1 MDGVTRM
8 DEIRYFREKV
18 PSAQYVPVRAPS
30 PPAAPHAEYEQ
41 TYALID
47 GLRSVAELG
56 RVSGRGEFAVTKDV
70 YGLER
75 SGHVDIQPPR
85 RGGGALAVLQLAN
98 RLLSAIHADADAVG
112 KGRELRKGLASF
124 ASGGSGTH
132 GALFL
137 MAGPQPDGSLDISR
151 IEKNVQRFGVA
162 AERTLRR
169 MLYEY
174 VSFAIFCV
182 GAAAGRQRE
191 EALSQALRA
200 ELKDLEP

>member
-1 MDGVTRM
+1 
-8 DEIRYFREKV
+8 
-18 PSAQYVPVRAPS
+18 VRAPS
-30 PPAAPHAEYEQ
+30 PPAAPHADYEQ

-75 SGHVDIQPPR
+75 SGHVNIQPPA
-85 RGGGALAVLQLAN
+85 RGGGSLAVLQLAN

-132 GALFL
+132 GTLFL
-137 MAGPQPDGSLDISR
+137 MAGPQPDGSLDVSR